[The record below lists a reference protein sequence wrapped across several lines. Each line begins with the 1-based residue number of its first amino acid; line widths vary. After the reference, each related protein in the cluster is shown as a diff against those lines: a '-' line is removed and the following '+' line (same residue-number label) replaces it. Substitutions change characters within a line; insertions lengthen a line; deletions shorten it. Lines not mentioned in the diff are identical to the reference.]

1 VSSKLFAM
9 PPLRFRQYDP
19 EQYLAVLAVLEDLRQ
34 SQWIVNGWWASRVP
48 ILYFLC
54 KLMFSAN
61 VDTREMEQHDRTE
74 MEVCGTHPS
83 QKTRE
88 GWGTYW

>member
-1 VSSKLFAM
+1 
-9 PPLRFRQYDP
+9 
-19 EQYLAVLAVLEDLRQ
+19 
-34 SQWIVNGWWASRVP
+34 
-48 ILYFLC
+48 
-54 KLMFSAN
+54 MFSAN

>member
-1 VSSKLFAM
+1 MGTDGTFTSFLRMSKVRKWGTSRLS
-9 PPLRFRQYDP
+9 P
-19 EQYLAVLAVLEDLRQ
+19 VL
-34 SQWIVNGWWASRVP
+34 S
-48 ILYFLC
+48 C